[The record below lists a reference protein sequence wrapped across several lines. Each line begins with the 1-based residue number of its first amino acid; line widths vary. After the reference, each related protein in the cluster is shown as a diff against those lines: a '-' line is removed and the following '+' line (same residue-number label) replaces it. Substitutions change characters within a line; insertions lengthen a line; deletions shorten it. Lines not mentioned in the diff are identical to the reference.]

1 MKYGF
6 YAIAGIVLG
15 LFALYFY
22 TMAFIYRKYRKYGL
36 SRKQALLAMWR
47 MYE

>member
-6 YAIAGIVLG
+6 YAIAGIVFG

-22 TMAFIYRKYRKYGL
+22 TLLWLYRKYRKTGL
-36 SRKQALLAMWR
+36 SRKQAILATWT